1 MSARRPAYNVLV
13 TWAFGYFVPLI
24 VGLVLAG
31 VTGLIKDLRSLTH
44 HQRLVVPHADQHS
57 AFLALLGRRLACGL
71 VVFGLVGLVIGSRH
85 TLAPGM
91 VASLAGAA
99 GIAAALLATLVLRR
113 PAAPAPRPSL
123 AVVVR
128 AMAPGAYGQVR
139 FAQGDGTVVVAAQSV
154 DPELLLEGVEV
165 VVVDCTRSV
174 ITVRRPA

>member
-1 MSARRPAYNVLV
+1 M

-31 VTGLIKDLRSLTH
+31 VTGLIKDLRSVGH

-71 VVFGLVGLVIGSRH
+71 VVFGLVGLVLGSRH
-85 TLAPGM
+85 GLAVWA
-91 VASLAGAA
+91 VATLAGAA
-99 GIAAALLATLVLRR
+99 GVVACLLGTLVLRR
-113 PAAPAPRPSL
+113 PAVPGPRPSL

-128 AMAPGAYGQVR
+128 EMAPGAYGQVR
-139 FAQGDGTVVVAAQSV
+139 FAQGGGTVVVAAQSV
-154 DPELLLEGVEV
+154 DAELLREGVEV
-165 VVVDCTRSV
+165 IVVDCTRSV